1 VTWPLPACLHLSSD
15 PLRDEEKKVP
25 LMTTNNGDDA
35 RRRHE
40 LIAAQQALQTQK
52 DRIGRELRALNE
64 ALEPEKF
71 APSAL
76 LPCVS
81 ADTLVWTSEGCRRI
95 DSLRTGER
103 VLSCDVISGRV
114 AAREILTVFTGT
126 TTRFYAV
133 GLGDH
138 VIHATGSH
146 RFWVDGRAAW
156 VAARDLAVGMRLWT
170 LDGTAATIDR
180 IAARDVVAA
189 PTYNIAVTGAP
200 TYVVGPGVLVHNQGP
215 ARYAFGPYMI
225 YEGRNPAYPDRVYI
239 GQTND
244 LSRRQ
249 REHRDDAR
257 DRLAA
262 GPLPAATR
270 AFHTFMAEVTL
281 TATVMGLSEEQ
292 ASYLEQRT
300 IDLAGRRAIN
310 RRQQANRARM
320 SLLERRIADDQR
332 VREQGY
338 CV

>member
-1 VTWPLPACLHLSSD
+1 M
-15 PLRDEEKKVP
+15 RRKKIP

-40 LIAAQQALQTQK
+40 LIAAQHALQTQK

-64 ALEPEKF
+64 SLEPEKF

-81 ADTLVWTSEGCRRI
+81 ADTPVWTPAGCRRI
-95 DSLRTGER
+95 DRLRTGER
-103 VLSCDVISGRV
+103 VLSCDVTSGRI
-114 AAREILTVFTGT
+114 AARDVVAVFTGT
-126 TTRFYAV
+126 TGRFYAI
-133 GLGDH
+133 GLGNH
-138 VIHATGSH
+138 VIHATGRH
-146 RFWVDGRAAW
+146 RFWLNGRAAW
-156 VAARDLAVGMRLWT
+156 VAARDLAIGMRLWT
-170 LDGTAATIDR
+170 LDGAAATIDH
-180 IAARDVVAA
+180 IAVRDVVAA
-189 PTYNIAVTGAP
+189 PTDNIAVASAP
-200 TYVVGPGVLVHNQGP
+200 PYFVGPGGLVHHQGP

-270 AFHTFMAEVTL
+270 LFHTFMAEVTL

-300 IDLAGRRAIN
+300 IDIAGRRAIN
-310 RRQQANRARM
+310 RRQQANRARL
-320 SLLERRIADDQR
+320 SILERRIADDQR

>member
-1 VTWPLPACLHLSSD
+1 
-15 PLRDEEKKVP
+15 
-25 LMTTNNGDDA
+25 MTSNNGDDA
-35 RRRHE
+35 YRRQE
-40 LIAAQQALQTQK
+40 LIAAQQALQDQK
-52 DRIGRELRALNE
+52 DRIGRELRAINE

-71 APSAL
+71 EPSAL

-81 ADTLVWTSEGCRRI
+81 ADTLVWTVEGCRRI
-95 DSLRTGER
+95 DSLRAGER
-103 VLSCDVISGRV
+103 VLSCDIASGRV
-114 AAREILTVFTGT
+114 DLREVVTVFTGT
-126 TTRFYAV
+126 TVRFYAI

-138 VIHATGSH
+138 VICATGSH

-156 VAARDLAVGMRLWT
+156 VAARDLEVGMRLRT
-170 LDGTAATIDR
+170 LDGTGVIVDHVAGRDAASM
-180 IAARDVVAA
+180 
-189 PTYNIAVTGAP
+189 PTYNIEVAGAP

-215 ARYAFGPYMI
+215 ARYTFGPYMI
-225 YEGRNPAYPDRVYI
+225 YEGRNPAYPDRAYI

-244 LSRRQ
+244 LGRRQ
-249 REHRDDAR
+249 QEHRDDAR

-270 AFHTFMAEVTL
+270 EFYAFMAEVTL
-281 TATVMGLSEEQ
+281 TATVTGLSEEQ
-292 ASYLEQRT
+292 ASYLEQRN

-310 RRQQANRARM
+310 RRRQANRASM